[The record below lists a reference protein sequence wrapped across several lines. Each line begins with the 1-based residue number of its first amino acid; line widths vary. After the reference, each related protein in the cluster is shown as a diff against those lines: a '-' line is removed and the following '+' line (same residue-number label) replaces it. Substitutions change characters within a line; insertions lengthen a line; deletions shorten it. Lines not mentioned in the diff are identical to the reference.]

1 MFGTIVEPVLH
12 LSVSVVRPGLA
23 VEPTPTGAVPSRI
36 RWLGPGRVAPPF
48 FLTRMEGGA
57 TELAAL
63 QGTFFSIIAVRFR
76 HRSWIS
82 FGQYMERCRVA
93 VREKLRWNRN
103 LDDYF
108 VN

>member
-1 MFGTIVEPVLH
+1 MFGTIVDPILRINA
-12 LSVSVVRPGLA
+12 SVCRPGLA
-23 VEPTPTGAVPSRI
+23 VEPTPTGAVPTRI

-48 FLTRMEGGA
+48 FLTRMENGP

-76 HRSWIS
+76 HRAWIS
-82 FGQYMERCRVA
+82 FAQHMERCRVA
-93 VREKLRWNRN
+93 VREKLCWNRN